1 MCVTMMS
8 YPSPRQL
15 SSPSCSS
22 PNSQTSNMTR
32 PRSLSV
38 GRSESEND
46 DYELFDRS
54 YLVHQD
60 DLLDHNIEAIPGSKV
75 GFTWYVLD
83 DTYILYKIDT
93 SVDGS
98 EVFLKCSRRRHGRY
112 PFKAT
117 VMITITI

>member
-1 MCVTMMS
+1 MYGRDITKQ
-8 YPSPRQL
+8 P
-15 SSPSCSS
+15 
-22 PNSQTSNMTR
+22 TKNMTR
-32 PRSLSV
+32 PRSPSV
-38 GRSESEND
+38 DRSESEGHD
-46 DYELFDRS
+46 DKLFDRS

-75 GFTWYVLD
+75 GSTWYVLD

-98 EVFLKCSRRRHGRY
+98 EVFFKCSRRRHGRY

-117 VMITITI
+117 ITITITI